1 MVVSD
6 FFITFAPSNLNNKIM
21 AKRNVIKMNIN
32 KVHTEHCYVQN
43 VIVKIQD
50 TDHAIWTQ
58 IKDILSALCVPSMY
72 LNHFV
77 LECVNTDNQTFYIGY
92 NDNVVS
98 IGLKIGKMSDSKTHQ
113 VSLNISHIAFYVSN
127 IAF

>member
-43 VIVKIQD
+43 AFIKIQD

-58 IKDILSALCVPSMY
+58 IKDILRALCVPSMY
-72 LNHFV
+72 FNHFV

-98 IGLKIGKMSDSKTHQ
+98 IGFVVGKMPDSKTHQ
-113 VSLNISHIAFYVSN
+113 VSFNISHIAF
-127 IAF
+127 

>member
-21 AKRNVIKMNIN
+21 AERNVIKMNIN

-43 VIVKIQD
+43 AFIKIQD
-50 TDHAIWTQ
+50 TDHAVWTQ
-58 IKDILSALCVPSMY
+58 IKDILRALCVPSMY
-72 LNHFV
+72 FNHFV
-77 LECVNTDNQTFYIGY
+77 LECVNTENQTFYIGY

-98 IGLKIGKMSDSKTHQ
+98 VGLKIGKMSDSKTHQ
-113 VSLNISHIAFYVSN
+113 VSFNISHIAF
-127 IAF
+127 

>member
-1 MVVSD
+1 
-6 FFITFAPSNLNNKIM
+6 
-21 AKRNVIKMNIN
+21 MNIN

-43 VIVKIQD
+43 AIVKIQD

-58 IKDILSALCVPSMY
+58 IKDILRALCVPSMY

-77 LECVNTDNQTFYIGY
+77 LYYVNTYNQTFYVDY
-92 NDNVVS
+92 NNNVIS
-98 IGLKIGKMSDSKTHQ
+98 ISLKIGKMSYSKTHQ

>member
-1 MVVSD
+1 
-6 FFITFAPSNLNNKIM
+6 M

-43 VIVKIQD
+43 TIVEIQD

-58 IKDILSALCVPSMY
+58 IKDILRTLCVPSMY

-92 NDNVVS
+92 NYNVVS
-98 IGLKIGKMSDSKTHQ
+98 VGLKICKLSDSKTHQ
-113 VSLNISHIAFYVSN
+113 VSVNISHIAFYVSH

>member
-21 AKRNVIKMNIN
+21 SKRNLIKMNIN

-43 VIVKIQD
+43 AIVTIQD

-58 IKDILSALCVPSMY
+58 IKDILRALCVPMY

-77 LECVNTDNQTFYIGY
+77 LECVNIDNQTFYIGY
-92 NDNVVS
+92 NDNIVS

-113 VSLNISHIAFYVSN
+113 VSFNILHIAF
-127 IAF
+127 

>member
-1 MVVSD
+1 
-6 FFITFAPSNLNNKIM
+6 M

-43 VIVKIQD
+43 AFIKIQD
-50 TDHAIWTQ
+50 TDHAIWVQ
-58 IKDILSALCVPSMY
+58 IKSLLNALCVPSMY

-77 LECVNTDNQTFYIGY
+77 LECVNTENQTFYIGY

-113 VSLNISHIAFYVSN
+113 VSFNISHIAF
-127 IAF
+127 

>member
-6 FFITFAPSNLNNKIM
+6 FFITFASSNLNNKIM
-21 AKRNVIKMNIN
+21 VNRNLIKMNIN

-43 VIVKIQD
+43 AIVTIQD
-50 TDHAIWTQ
+50 KDHAIWTQ
-58 IKDILSALCVPSMY
+58 IKDILCALCVPSMY
-72 LNHFV
+72 FNHFV

-92 NDNVVS
+92 NDNIVS

-113 VSLNISHIAFYVSN
+113 VSFNILHIAF
-127 IAF
+127 